1 MECLPFTGRVY
12 VQIGNLPFNKRK
24 QLKNHF
30 VLSFVP
36 FGGEFNEFIEPF
48 VDEMKQLEKG
58 MIMDIQG
65 NKSFVIASFGDVT
78 ADLPQGND
86 LTGVKRHSAI
96 RGCRTCNAAKDSWTS
111 EGLDLPLLSRYH
123 HLTDSQFEE
132 ISMARTISNCKEL
145 ATEYGLH
152 LQPPILD
159 QLKRER
165 HLQTP
170 QDVYHLTAGKVLRF
184 LKITIEALCRQ

>member
-58 MIMDIQG
+58 IIMDIQG
-65 NKSFVIASFGDVT
+65 NKSLVIASLGDVT
-78 ADLPQGND
+78 ADLP
-86 LTGVKRHSAI
+86 
-96 RGCRTCNAAKDSWTS
+96 
-111 EGLDLPLLSRYH
+111 
-123 HLTDSQFEE
+123 
-132 ISMARTISNCKEL
+132 
-145 ATEYGLH
+145 
-152 LQPPILD
+152 
-159 QLKRER
+159 
-165 HLQTP
+165 
-170 QDVYHLTAGKVLRF
+170 
-184 LKITIEALCRQ
+184 